1 MIDHDTIKLF
11 QPYFKTYES
20 IKQLNDICFYYEP
33 KEWLTKEWKGL
44 DEYIKYLD
52 KEVYVHIHPDQT
64 KLDYD
69 RRICLVY
76 MGNHYYVSLF
86 SWLDGSAIQDG
97 KINYIFWFEVLKN
110 KRILRNEKGSIKIT

>member
-1 MIDHDTIKLF
+1 MIDHDTIKLY

-44 DEYIKYLD
+44 DAYIKYLD
-52 KEVYVHIHPDQT
+52 EEYYSHIYPDQT

-76 MGNHYYVSLF
+76 NDNHYYVSLF

-97 KINYIFWFEVLKN
+97 KINYIFWYGGE
-110 KRILRNEKGSIKIT
+110 EK

>member
-1 MIDHDTIKLF
+1 MAYKGVEGIRRVYKILR
-11 QPYFKTYES
+11 QGSLCTYS
-20 IKQLNDICFYYEP
+20 S
-33 KEWLTKEWKGL
+33 
-44 DEYIKYLD
+44 
-52 KEVYVHIHPDQT
+52 DQT